1 MEKKKF
7 VEIQSDI
14 TIKVTAGLQYSDYT
28 DKTLAL
34 PNKLNVKPRWV
45 DTSILIR
52 QGKHVYPSEVVGW
65 QTVKALEAKNIL
77 TIGKFVD
84 DADEDVKQE
93 ATLAVL
99 EQLTSHLLRHLIL
112 DAASLFMQGTSLLNN
127 SHK

>member
-93 ATLAVL
+93 AIRL
-99 EQLTSHLLRHLIL
+99 EKAL
-112 DAASLFMQGTSLLNN
+112 DTVKKSETKKLKDIGEN
-127 SHK
+127 